1 MEALKGRRS
10 STEAGLFLSVV
21 QVYEA
26 GHPKRMDTSFAAP
39 QPNAPP
45 IWNEAVSGRIAPP
58 KSPAPHVLTISRDMQ
73 VEVAEPS
80 AWSVS
85 TAKRCLDISAAFLG
99 LLFSWPILALTAL
112 VVHLESEGPVIFR
125 QERVG
130 LGGDLFTV
138 YKFRTME
145 VAKQHNGPSMTKR
158 GDPRVT
164 KFGRFLRKHKLD
176 ELPQLLNV
184 LRGEM
189 SLIGPRPRLPH
200 HMKEQDLP
208 FRPGLTGAATLAFR
222 CEEEMLKDIPDHEL
236 ESYNSRTI
244 IPLKRKLDWDY
255 MGQATLASDIALLY
269 ETAACCISGRPN
281 SFMIDL
287 S

>member
-1 MEALKGRRS
+1 MFKFTKRV
-10 STEAGLFLSVV
+10 TE
-21 QVYEA
+21 
-26 GHPKRMDTSFAAP
+26 KRMDTTFASP
-39 QPNAPP
+39 QPNAPV
-45 IWNEAVSGRIAPP
+45 WNETVNGRPSSP
-58 KSPAPHVLTISRDMQ
+58 KASTPHILTISGDQ
-73 VEVAEPS
+73 TVDFAEPS

-85 TAKRCLDISAAFLG
+85 TAKRLLDVSVAFLA
-99 LLFSWPILALTAL
+99 LLFSWPLLLLTAL
-112 VVHLESEGPVIFR
+112 IVRLESAGPVIFR

-145 VAKQHNGPSMTKR
+145 VAKQHEGPSMTKR
-158 GDPRVT
+158 GDPRIT
-164 KFGRFLRKHKLD
+164 RFGRFLRKHKLD
-176 ELPQLLNV
+176 ELPQLFNV

-200 HMKEQDLP
+200 HMEVQQLP

-236 ESYNSRTI
+236 EAYNSRTI
-244 IPLKRKLDWDY
+244 IPLKGKLDWDY

-281 SFMIDL
+281 TFMIDL

>member
-1 MEALKGRRS
+1 
-10 STEAGLFLSVV
+10 
-21 QVYEA
+21 
-26 GHPKRMDTSFAAP
+26 MDTIFATP
-39 QPNAPP
+39 QPNTTP
-45 IWNEAVSGRIAPP
+45 IWSEAVSSRSAPT
-58 KSPAPHVLTISRDMQ
+58 KSSAPHILTISPDLT
-73 VEVAEPS
+73 VDFAEPS

-85 TAKRCLDISAAFLG
+85 TAKRCLDVSAAFLA
-99 LLFSWPILALTAL
+99 LLFSWPLLAFTAL
-112 VVHLESEGPVIFR
+112 VVRLESAGPVIFR

-130 LGGDLFTV
+130 LGGALFTV

-145 VAKQHNGPSMTKR
+145 VAKQHEGPSMTKR

-164 KFGRFLRKHKLD
+164 RFGRFLRKHKLD
-176 ELPQLLNV
+176 ELPQLFNV

-200 HMKEQDLP
+200 HMEVQDLP

-236 ESYNSRTI
+236 EAYNSRTI
-244 IPLKRKLDWDY
+244 IPLKGKLDWDY
-255 MGQATLASDIALLY
+255 MGQATLGSDIALLY

-281 SFMIDL
+281 TFMIDL